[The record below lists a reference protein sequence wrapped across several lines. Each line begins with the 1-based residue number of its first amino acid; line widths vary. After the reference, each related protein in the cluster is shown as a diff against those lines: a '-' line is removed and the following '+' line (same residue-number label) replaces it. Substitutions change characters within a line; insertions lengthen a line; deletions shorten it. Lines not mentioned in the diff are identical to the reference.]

1 MFKVWSLNLH
11 KLIMQIFA
19 YHCPRISIYQGPRE
33 GSYYALRFSATL
45 HNFGIINNR
54 TNHHIE
60 QYNKNL
66 ECPFANCFCRVEQ
79 YFKTIDLV
87 ITYRYRTQLQ
97 RVHVQG
103 NSPISLRMSS
113 LLPFCNISVACL
125 QPPLLFS

>member
-1 MFKVWSLNLH
+1 MLKVWSLNLH

-33 GSYYALRFSATL
+33 GSYYALRFFATL

-79 YFKTIDLV
+79 CFKN
-87 ITYRYRTQLQ
+87 YRLGNNVPILNTTEGTRARKLTDFFAD
-97 RVHVQG
+97 VQP
-103 NSPISLRMSS
+103 SAVL
-113 LLPFCNISVACL
+113 
-125 QPPLLFS
+125 